1 MRTDRRYIM
10 KRILIAAIKG
20 YQLFISPY
28 LPRSCRYY
36 PTCSVYAKEAIDEF
50 GLIKGTLIAAKRVLR
65 CHPFAPGGIDPVV
78 KPAIKEEKQ
87 QKG

>member
-1 MRTDRRYIM
+1 M

-20 YQLFISPY
+20 YQIFISPY

-50 GLIKGTLIAAKRVLR
+50 GLIKGTLIAARRVLR

-78 KPAIKEEKQ
+78 KPSIEKNNSSRV
-87 QKG
+87 KS